1 MQRLN
6 LLYHNTSPRVS
17 NFESSQVILAK
28 MIHQKLWEDFYSEE
42 LFFCMLKKSL
52 AKCSAPMPFFFMQW
66 SQGKKTHNIALL
78 SFNPDRR
85 NSINR
90 CSFHSFIQKTRWR
103 RLIFYPLVHVP
114 NAGHSQ
120 GCVRPEPGA
129 GNSIWVFE
137 WQEPKHLGYHVL
149 AFRMHINRQ
158 LDQMWHRNL
167 NWHFHC
173 CSLKWRPY
181 KVSYI
186 CFRK

>member
-90 CSFHSFIQKTRWR
+90 CSFHSFIQKTGWR